1 MSKVSIVVPIYKVEA
16 YLPECLESLR
26 VQTVDDFE
34 VIMVDDGS
42 PDGCAAICR
51 TYEQRDARFRLLQQ
65 ENGGVTAARRNGQER
80 ASGEYVMFVDGDDTL
95 RPDAIEILLHHMH
108 ETVDIVVGQLDTM
121 LLVDELKCVDVGE
134 YRRLLIN
141 GRLNLG
147 MTAKLYRRHLF
158 DDFTFAM
165 PREIRAGEDWIANL
179 RLAFNTE
186 KNVQLIPDVVY
197 HYRPNEE
204 GVSSTILRTVE
215 HEKMVYEGLCASV
228 PVEKRATYL
237 PMVAA
242 AYAPIWVK
250 YTDRM
255 ICLSPVAEEFR
266 QHIWAHVSV
275 LKTSLRCK
283 VRLFAGCTN
292 PALRR
297 VLILLSKLNGRLF
310 GLVAGFRRI

>member
-1 MSKVSIVVPIYKVEA
+1 
-16 YLPECLESLR
+16 
-26 VQTVDDFE
+26 
-34 VIMVDDGS
+34 MVDDRS
-42 PDGCAAICR
+42 PDNCAAICR
-51 TYEQRDARFRLLQQ
+51 MFEEKDARFRLIQQ
-65 ENGGVTAARRNGQER
+65 ENAGVTAARRTGVNH
-80 ASGEYVMFVDGDDTL
+80 ATGEYVVFVDGDDTL
-95 RPDAIEILLHHMH
+95 PPDALGILLSYMSDD
-108 ETVDIVVGQLDTM
+108 VDIVVGQPDCDP
-121 LLVDELKCVDVGE
+121 LVTEKQIIDIAE
-134 YRRLLIN
+134 YRRKLIY
-141 GRLNLG
+141 G
-147 MTAKLYRRHLF
+147 KLYLAMWARLFRRSLF
-158 DDFTFAM
+158 DDFTFELT
-165 PREIRAGEDWIANL
+165 REIRAGEDWIANL
-179 RLAFNTE
+179 RLAFNAE
-186 KNVQLIPDVVY
+186 KNVQLIPEVVY

-266 QHIWAHVSV
+266 QHILAHVSV

-292 PALRR
+292 PVLRR
-297 VLILLSKLNGRLF
+297 VLILLSKLNGQLF

>member
-1 MSKVSIVVPIYKVEA
+1 MGYSPVMSKVSIVVPIYKVEA

-51 TYEQRDARFRLLQQ
+51 TYEQRDARFRLVQQ
-65 ENGGVTAARRNGQER
+65 ENGGVTAARRNGLER

-141 GRLNLG
+141 GKLNLG

-204 GVSSTILRTVE
+204 GVSATIRRTLE
-215 HEKMVYEGLCASV
+215 HERMVYDALCTSV
-228 PVEKRATYL
+228 SADYL
-237 PMVAA
+237 PDVAA
-242 AYAPIWVK
+242 AYALIWLRYTKRMVK
-250 YTDRM
+250 LTPEAEDFRTNM
-255 ICLSPVAEEFR
+255 LSGIACKL
-266 QHIWAHVSV
+266 A
-275 LKTSLRCK
+275 TLR
-283 VRLFAGCTN
+283 VRDRLFLQSTN
-292 PALRR
+292 LLKRLC
-297 VLILLSKLNGRLF
+297 LITLSKLNGHYHR
-310 GLVAGFRRI
+310 VRNNW